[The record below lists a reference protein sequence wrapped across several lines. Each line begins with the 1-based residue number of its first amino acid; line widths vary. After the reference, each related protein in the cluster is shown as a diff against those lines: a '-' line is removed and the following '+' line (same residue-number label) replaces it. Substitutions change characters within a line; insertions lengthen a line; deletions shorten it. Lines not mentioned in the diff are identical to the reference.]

1 MNSVERVAN
10 LYHQIQLQEK
20 QFEREIS
27 GSGDEQ
33 EVGIQRGREV
43 QISSLHDKIC
53 TAQKDMEDAINDC
66 IDVVTSDLY

>member
-20 QFEREIS
+20 QFEKEIG

-33 EVGIQRGREV
+33 EVGMQRGCEV
-43 QISSLHDKIC
+43 QISNLHDKIC

-66 IDVVTSDLY
+66 IDVVTSESC